1 MLRLFIGLSVFFTY
15 LLMVMGNIVT
25 TTGSGLACPDWPLC
39 YGTVI
44 PPRQLNIW
52 LEWSHRLL
60 GGTTGFLV
68 LASVITAWF
77 TKAPREQRLLTTTA
91 LGLLGVG
98 VVFGGVIVLIEAP
111 LLQGAL
117 HLLVI
122 SFHIMLSTVIFTLMI
137 LAFKSTSSAP
147 AKQEESFYPA
157 LLAIVFLQ
165 VFIGIFVRY
174 GKASLACPDF
184 PLCRGALFPDLV
196 DFKVTIHF
204 LHRLM
209 ATLIF
214 LLATGYFVKALM
226 AKKDTFNA
234 SVTFGLVLTQATFG
248 VEIVWTGMFLPFIVL
263 HGATGFF
270 TLAWLVYRSSPYL
283 LGLIS
288 RPAPAQA

>member
-44 PPRQLNIW
+44 PPPQLNIW

-68 LASVITAWF
+68 LASVIAAWF

-98 VVFGGVIVLIEAP
+98 VLFGGIIVLIEAP

-204 LHRLM
+204 IHRLV

-226 AKKDTFNA
+226 AKKDTVNA
-234 SVTFGLVLTQATFG
+234 SVTFGLVLAQATFG

-288 RPAPAQA
+288 RPASAQA

>member
-1 MLRLFIGLSVFFTY
+1 MLRLFIGLSVVFTY
-15 LLMVMGNIVT
+15 LLMIMGNIVT

-39 YGTVI
+39 YGTVT
-44 PPRQLNIW
+44 PPLQLNIW
-52 LEWSHRLL
+52 FEWGHRLF
-60 GGTTGFLV
+60 GGTTGFLLLV
-68 LASVITAWF
+68 SVAAAWL
-77 TKAPREQRLLTTTA
+77 TKAPPAPRLLSTTA
-91 LGLLGVG
+91 LGLLGLG
-98 VVFGGVIVLIEAP
+98 AVFGGVIVLIEAP
-111 LLQGAL
+111 LLQGPL

-122 SFHIMLSTVIFTLMI
+122 SFHIILSTIIFTLMI
-137 LAFKSTSSAP
+137 LAFKSTSAAP
-147 AKQEESFYPA
+147 AKPEENFYPA
-157 LLAIVFLQ
+157 LLGIVFLQ

-174 GKASLACPDF
+174 GKASLSCPDF

-204 LHRLM
+204 IHRLV

-214 LLATGYFVKALM
+214 LLTTGYFFKAIL

-234 SVTFGLVLTQATFG
+234 TVTFTLILLQATFG

-270 TLAWLVYRSSPYL
+270 ILGWLVYRSSPFL

-288 RPAPAQA
+288 RPSAAQA

>member
-15 LLMVMGNIVT
+15 LLMVMGNVVT

-60 GGTTGFLV
+60 GGTTGFLI
-68 LASVITAWF
+68 LASVVTVF
-77 TKAPREQRLLTTTA
+77 FKKAPRAPKLLTITA

-98 VVFGGVIVLIEAP
+98 VVFGGIIVLIEAP
-111 LLQGAL
+111 LLQGPL

-157 LLAIVFLQ
+157 LLAIVFIQ

-184 PLCRGALFPDLV
+184 PLCRGSLFPDLV

-204 LHRLM
+204 LHRLV

-214 LLATGYFVKALM
+214 LLTTGYFVKALT

-234 SVTFGLVLTQATFG
+234 SVTFGLVLLQATFG
-248 VEIVWTGMFLPFIVL
+248 VEIVWTGMFLPFIIL

-270 TLAWLVYRSSPYL
+270 TLAWLVYRSSPFL

-288 RPAPAQA
+288 RPTAAQT

>member
-1 MLRLFIGLSVFFTY
+1 MFRLFIGLSVVFTY
-15 LLMVMGNIVT
+15 LLMVMGNVVT

-60 GGTTGFLV
+60 GGTTGFLI
-68 LASVITAWF
+68 LASVITAWL
-77 TKAPREQRLLTTTA
+77 KRVPHAPRLLTTTA

-98 VVFGGVIVLIEAP
+98 ALFGGVIVLIEAP
-111 LLQGAL
+111 RLEGLV

-137 LAFKSTSSAP
+137 LAFKSTSSAS
-147 AKQEESFYPA
+147 AKQEQSFYPA

-184 PLCRGALFPDLV
+184 PLCRGSLFPDLV

-204 LHRLM
+204 LHRIM

-214 LLATGYFVKALM
+214 LLTTGYFFKALM

-234 SVTFGLVLTQATFG
+234 SVTFGLVLLQAAFG
-248 VEIVWTGMFLPFIVL
+248 VEIVWTGMFLPFIIL

-270 TLAWLVYRSSPYL
+270 TLAWLVYRSSPFL
-283 LGLIS
+283 LGLLP
-288 RPAPAQA
+288 RPTAAQT

>member
-1 MLRLFIGLSVFFTY
+1 MLRLFIGFSVVFTY
-15 LLMVMGNIVT
+15 LLMVMGNVVT

-60 GGTTGFLV
+60 GGTTGFLI
-68 LASVITAWF
+68 LASVATAWLK
-77 TKAPREQRLLTTTA
+77 KAPRAPRLLTATA

-98 VVFGGVIVLIEAP
+98 AVFGGVIVLIEAP
-111 LLQGAL
+111 RLEGAL
-117 HLLVI
+117 HLFVI

-137 LAFKSTSSAP
+137 LALKSTSAAP
-147 AKQEESFYPA
+147 GKSGEGFYPA

-184 PLCRGALFPDLV
+184 PLCRGSLFPDLV

-204 LHRLM
+204 IHRLM

-214 LLATGYFVKALM
+214 LLATGYFFKAVA
-226 AKKDTFNA
+226 AKRDTFNA
-234 SVTFGLVLTQATFG
+234 SVTFGLVLLQAAFG

-283 LGLIS
+283 LGLLP
-288 RPAPAQA
+288 RPTAAQT

>member
-15 LLMVMGNIVT
+15 LLMVMGNVVT

-77 TKAPREQRLLTTTA
+77 KKAPREPRLLTTTA

-98 VVFGGVIVLIEAP
+98 VVFGGIIVLIEAP

-204 LHRLM
+204 IHRLM

-214 LLATGYFVKALM
+214 LLTTGYFVKALM

-248 VEIVWTGMFLPFIVL
+248 VEIVWTGMFLPFIIL

-270 TLAWLVYRSSPYL
+270 TLAWLVNRSSPYL

-288 RPAPAQA
+288 RPASAQS

>member
-1 MLRLFIGLSVFFTY
+1 MLRLFIGLSVVFTY
-15 LLMVMGNIVT
+15 LLMVMGNVVT

-60 GGTTGFLV
+60 GGTTGFLI
-68 LASVITAWF
+68 LASVITAWL
-77 TKAPREQRLLTTTA
+77 KRAPHAPRLLTTTA
-91 LGLLGVG
+91 LGLLGIG
-98 VVFGGVIVLIEAP
+98 ALFGGLIVIIEAP
-111 LLQGAL
+111 RLEGAL

-147 AKQEESFYPA
+147 AKSEDGFYPA

-184 PLCRGALFPDLV
+184 PLCRGSLFPDLV

-204 LHRLM
+204 LHRIM

-214 LLATGYFVKALM
+214 LLTTGYFFKALM

-234 SVTFGLVLTQATFG
+234 SVTFGLVLLQATFG

-270 TLAWLVYRSSPYL
+270 TLAWLVYRSSPFL
-283 LGLIS
+283 LGLLP
-288 RPAPAQA
+288 RPTAAQT

>member
-1 MLRLFIGLSVFFTY
+1 MLRLFIGLSVVFTY
-15 LLMVMGNIVT
+15 LLMVMGNVVT

-60 GGTTGFLV
+60 GGTTGLLI
-68 LASVITAWF
+68 LASVAFAWYK
-77 TKAPREQRLLTTTA
+77 KAPREPRLLTTTA
-91 LGLLGVG
+91 LGLLGLG
-98 VVFGGVIVLIEAP
+98 AVFGGIIVLIEAP
-111 LLQGAL
+111 LLQGPV

-137 LAFKSTSSAP
+137 LAFKSTSFAP
-147 AKQEESFYPA
+147 AKTEESFYPA
-157 LLAIVFLQ
+157 LLAVVFLQ

-184 PLCRGALFPDLV
+184 PLCRGSLFPDLV

-204 LHRLM
+204 IHRLM

-214 LLATGYFVKALM
+214 LLATGYFFKAIM
-226 AKKDTFNA
+226 ARKDTFNA

-288 RPAPAQA
+288 RPAPAQT